1 MEMGVTESRR
11 VIWILQERK
20 IKLPF
25 PSHMVSLL
33 WRTNNLHKLNE
44 IHQAYSSGFK
54 EPALYLMLVST
65 VTMKGIELRHSWLAQ
80 GHTSFKSQDRN
91 SSQIL

>member
-33 WRTNNLHKLNE
+33 WRTYNLHKLNE

-54 EPALYLMLVST
+54 EPALYLMLCV
-65 VTMKGIELRHSWLAQ
+65 HSNNEGHRTEAQLACSRT
-80 GHTSFKSQDRN
+80 HEF
-91 SSQIL
+91 